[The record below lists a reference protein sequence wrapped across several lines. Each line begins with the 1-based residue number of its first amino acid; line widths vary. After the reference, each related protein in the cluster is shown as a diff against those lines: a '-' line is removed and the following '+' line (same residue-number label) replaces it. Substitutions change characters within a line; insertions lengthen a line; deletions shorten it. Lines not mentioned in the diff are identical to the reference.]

1 MRVNNIISPYST
13 QREDQNKNGTSNTT
27 SHRIS
32 EERKHARN
40 VRTYSFR
47 VLADL
52 LYRHP
57 QFEFHMYSNDLVYIM
72 EPLLL
77 RLSNECGA
85 STAPVILQVVAS
97 LSSSYHLL
105 LTFLSVEE
113 STSCLKFVW
122 EILKAEVASE
132 QSRVMC
138 LDIAENLVN
147 HVENDNVRKK
157 NLAKQILVK
166 HSKRTI

>member
-1 MRVNNIISPYST
+1 M
-13 QREDQNKNGTSNTT
+13 
-27 SHRIS
+27 
-32 EERKHARN
+32 
-40 VRTYSFR
+40 
-47 VLADL
+47 
-52 LYRHP
+52 
-57 QFEFHMYSNDLVYIM
+57 
-72 EPLLL
+72 
-77 RLSNECGA
+77 
-85 STAPVILQVVAS
+85 S

-138 LDIAENLVN
+138 LDIAENLVI

-166 HSKRTI
+166 HSKELFESLQILVSHPNCSSKMHEKPIKFEFRTYLLIDKSFESYLGGKNAVLCNYCIFKEALPDLRD